1 MTAPAVTATVTPYN
15 PARHGDGP
23 ARVVRAVFDEFGFE
37 LEVDGYEADI
47 LDPAAHYPPPAH
59 GFAVA
64 EDEHGRVAGCVGF
77 TNEGGGTFELHRLYV
92 LREARRHGLG
102 EALVRWVVDQARHR
116 GGSRVIL
123 FSDIQ
128 FLDAHRLYERIGF
141 RRVRFRYAPDPWQSR
156 EWGFE
161 LRLDDGSGQ

>member
-1 MTAPAVTATVTPYN
+1 MIGPAATCVITPYD

-23 ARVVRAVFDEFGFE
+23 VRVVRAVFGEYGLE

-47 LDPAAHYPPPAH
+47 VDPAAHYPAPRD

-64 EDEHGRVAGCVGF
+64 EDGGHVVGCVGF
-77 TNEGGGTFELHRLYV
+77 TDEGEKTFELHRLYV

-102 EALVRWVVDQARHR
+102 EALARWVLDQARAR
-116 GGSRVIL
+116 GGRRVIL
-123 FSDIQ
+123 HSDIQ
-128 FLDAHRLYERIGF
+128 FVDAHRLYERLGF

-156 EWGFE
+156 EWGYE
-161 LRLDDGSGQ
+161 LALFDGQQA